1 MPDRI
6 DKLLEMADYFAA
18 IGERD
23 LAAELRRTANS
34 LLDHILYN
42 QQMAETA
49 KKNRRKQCY

>member
-1 MPDRI
+1 MPAYI

-42 QQMAETA
+42 QQLAEMAE
-49 KKNRRKQCY
+49 KNRRKLCY

>member
-1 MPDRI
+1 MPDHI

-42 QQMAETA
+42 QQMAANGQQMKGA
-49 KKNRRKQCY
+49 KA

>member
-23 LAAELRRTANS
+23 LAAELRRTANR
-34 LLDHILYN
+34 LLDHLLYI
-42 QQMAETA
+42 QQMAANGQQMKGA
-49 KKNRRKQCY
+49 KA